1 MMSPKIKAL
10 VYNFFGFAPIY
21 FLGYFLIGKFTT
33 LTGFAIPA
41 LAALAAIILAPKFQ
55 IVKTQ
60 TGDKLF
66 MKWLFI
72 KGVREIK

>member
-1 MMSPKIKAL
+1 MSPKIKAL

-21 FLGYFLIGKFTT
+21 FLGYFLIGQFTSI
-33 LTGFAIPA
+33 TGFAIPA
-41 LAALAAIILAPKFQ
+41 IAAFTSIILAPKFQ
-55 IVKTQ
+55 VVKTQ
-60 TGDKLF
+60 TGDRLF